1 MEDMKSDGAI
11 KTDVYR
17 YINESGFMS
26 NVNGKLSKTMRPHN
40 SHKED
45 VVISILANEGT
56 QLQTAIINVNIYIQ
70 DQDVD
75 GQSEENTIRLE
86 EICIMAWNLLE
97 TFRTGNTTTILINK
111 SIAAIYHI
119 LRTLTKA
126 TTTINITTHH
136 ASALLR

>member
-1 MEDMKSDGAI
+1 MKSDGAI

-17 YINESGFMS
+17 YINESGFMN

-75 GQSEENTIRLE
+75 GQFEENTIRVD
-86 EICIMAWNLLE
+86 EICKLAWNLLG
-97 TFRTGNTTTILINK
+97 TFRTSEYAAHAIVQRVYAISTGEHVINNQVEYKLIND
-111 SIAAIYHI
+111 
-119 LRTLTKA
+119 
-126 TTTINITTHH
+126 
-136 ASALLR
+136 

>member
-1 MEDMKSDGAI
+1 MKSDGAI

-26 NVNGKLSKTMRPHN
+26 NVNGKLLKTMRPHN

-75 GQSEENTIRLE
+75 GQFEENTIRVD
-86 EICIMAWNLLE
+86 EICKLAWNLLE
-97 TFRTGNTTTILINK
+97 TFRT
-111 SIAAIYHI
+111 SEIAV
-119 LRTLTKA
+119 
-126 TTTINITTHH
+126 H
-136 ASALLR
+136 AN

>member
-1 MEDMKSDGAI
+1 MEDMKSDGSI

-75 GQSEENTIRLE
+75 GQFEENTIRLE

-97 TFRTGNTTTILINK
+97 TFRTGKYVAHAIEQRVYATKTGEHVINNQVEYKLIND
-111 SIAAIYHI
+111 
-119 LRTLTKA
+119 
-126 TTTINITTHH
+126 
-136 ASALLR
+136 

>member
-1 MEDMKSDGAI
+1 MKSDGAI

-17 YINESGFMS
+17 YIKESGFMN

-56 QLQTAIINVNIYIQ
+56 QLQTAILNVNIYIQ

-75 GQSEENTIRLE
+75 GQFEEDTIRLE
-86 EICIMAWNLLE
+86 EICKMAWNLLAM
-97 TFRTGNTTTILINK
+97 FRKSGYVAHAIKQRVYATSTGEHVINNQVEYKLIND
-111 SIAAIYHI
+111 
-119 LRTLTKA
+119 
-126 TTTINITTHH
+126 
-136 ASALLR
+136 

>member
-1 MEDMKSDGAI
+1 MKSDGAI

-17 YINESGFMS
+17 YINESGFMN

-75 GQSEENTIRLE
+75 GQFEENTIRVD
-86 EICIMAWNLLE
+86 EICKLAWNLLE
-97 TFRTGNTTTILINK
+97 TFRTSEYAAHAIEQRVYATRTGEHVINNQVEYKLIND
-111 SIAAIYHI
+111 
-119 LRTLTKA
+119 
-126 TTTINITTHH
+126 
-136 ASALLR
+136 

>member
-1 MEDMKSDGAI
+1 MKSDGAI

-17 YINESGFMS
+17 YINESGFMN

-40 SHKED
+40 SQKED

-75 GQSEENTIRLE
+75 GQFEENTIRVD
-86 EICIMAWNLLE
+86 EICKLAWNLLE
-97 TFRTGNTTTILINK
+97 MFRTSEYVAHAIEQRVYATSTGEHVINNQVEYKLIND
-111 SIAAIYHI
+111 
-119 LRTLTKA
+119 
-126 TTTINITTHH
+126 
-136 ASALLR
+136 